1 MSRGEG
7 SLPAGVPAP
16 AIRREIPFL
25 VGTAGIML
33 LLFGYYAYTWRSF
46 FGFATAIDTCVGLFC
61 DFVSF
66 YFPMGGAIFRTALP
80 VAGYVYSPFNAI
92 LLSVFPPL
100 GLAASITVWG
110 VLQALAIAAYIF
122 LFRRLVPAGLPV
134 QLLFVTLVLSS
145 FPILHNVAWGQVG
158 IFTTVAIL
166 AVLSLYEQRHL
177 VAAAAALAFAVS
189 FKFFPLIFL
198 APFAARRDTRFLML
212 AVLACGACLLLIPGV
227 VLGYGDTL
235 RFYAA
240 LFDSYRDMTW
250 VVGNYNSQ
258 HFPHVAL
265 RLAKAAEHDW
275 SPYLPL
281 LRAISY
287 GIAAANLGLV
297 FLVQKR
303 RLLHADLLSFHVLF
317 LTIPFVMNT
326 SWPVDLAY
334 LPFTQSL
341 VAWRVLRRPEAPG
354 ASDTGVSPGAN
365 GSPSRTHRARKAVT
379 ILLLLLSIT
388 VSNAVFF
395 NRVGDRFRYGFLG
408 FQFWANLLLL
418 AATYVLLIPSSQ
430 ERMTSE
436 AAAQQVAEA
445 DPAGRGEVGTCLAR
459 RVGTQSR

>member
-1 MSRGEG
+1 M
-7 SLPAGVPAP
+7 
-16 AIRREIPFL
+16 
-25 VGTAGIML
+25 
-33 LLFGYYAYTWRSF
+33 
-46 FGFATAIDTCVGLFC
+46 
-61 DFVSF
+61 
-66 YFPMGGAIFRTALP
+66 
-80 VAGYVYSPFNAI
+80 YSPFNAI

-100 GLAASITVWG
+100 GLAASIAVWG
-110 VLQALAIAAYIF
+110 VLEALAIAAYIL

-166 AVLSLYEQRHL
+166 AVLSLYEQRRL

-198 APFAARRDTRFLML
+198 APFADRRDTRFLML

-227 VLGYGDTL
+227 VLGFGDTL

-265 RLAKAAEHDW
+265 RLARAAKHDW

-303 RLLHADLLSFHVLF
+303 RLPHADLFSFHVLF

-326 SWPVDLAY
+326 SWPST
-334 LPFTQSL
+334 LPTSL
-341 VAWRVLRRPEAPG
+341 SPNPSSPGESLRRPEAPG

-365 GSPSRTHRARKAVT
+365 GSPSRTHRVRKAVT

-388 VSNAVFF
+388 VSNVVFF
-395 NRVGDRFRYGFLG
+395 NMVGDRFRYGFLG

-418 AATYVLLIPSSQ
+418 VATYAVLIPSSQ
-430 ERMTSE
+430 GRMSTRQPPNNSWE
-436 AAAQQVAEA
+436 LTRRAVCSAELESPASRESSLVGLPASAAQLSSRPLGDACAETA
-445 DPAGRGEVGTCLAR
+445 QTLALPPLSGRFFTGENPYTAPATITSGPGHHDQPGRRLHLGREPRNSSLNL
-459 RVGTQSR
+459 

>member
-1 MSRGEG
+1 MSRGEDT
-7 SLPAGVPAP
+7 SLPAVVPTP
-16 AIRREIPFL
+16 TIRRELPFL
-25 VGTAGIML
+25 VGSAGIML

-46 FGFATAIDTCVGLFC
+46 FGFATSIDTCGGLFC

-66 YFPMGGAIFRTALP
+66 YFPMGGAVFRTALP
-80 VAGYVYSPFNAI
+80 VEGYVYSPFNAI

-100 GLAASITVWG
+100 GLTASLAVWG
-110 VLQALAIAAYIF
+110 VLQALAIATYIL
-122 LFRRLVPAGLPV
+122 LFRRLVPASLPV

-166 AVLSLYEQRHL
+166 AVLLLYEQRHL

-212 AVLACGACLLLIPGV
+212 AVLACGACLLLIPV
-227 VLGYGDTL
+227 AALGFADTL

-258 HFPHVAL
+258 HFPHLAL
-265 RLAKAAEHDW
+265 RLARAIQHDW
-275 SPYLPL
+275 TPFLPL
-281 LRAISY
+281 LRSISY

-297 FLVQKR
+297 FLVQQR
-303 RLLHADLLSFHVLF
+303 RLPHADLLSFHVLF

-334 LPFTQSL
+334 LPFAQSL
-341 VAWRVLRRPEAPG
+341 VAWRVLRRPEVPG
-354 ASDTGVSPGAN
+354 ASDTGVSPSAN
-365 GSPSRTHRARKAVT
+365 RSPSRPHPARKAVA

-388 VSNAVFF
+388 VSNVVFF
-395 NRVGDRFRYGFLG
+395 NMVGDRFRYGFLG

-418 AATYVLLIPSSQ
+418 AATYALLIPSSQ

-436 AAAQQVAEA
+436 AAA
-445 DPAGRGEVGTCLAR
+445 
-459 RVGTQSR
+459 